1 MMQVARPKIDSYS
14 IQLDMHELAGAGG
27 IRRRV
32 RREPPRGRG
41 LLQADADRRG
51 PTLLLAGDWV
61 RREPVAARSRLVSL
75 RLLYLT
81 MTRVF
86 GWLVL
91 LSHSHASK
99 DAEIMVLSHEVAVL
113 RRQVARPEPDWADR
127 AIMAA
132 LARQLPAVLRAYR
145 LVTPGTLLAWH
156 RRLIT
161 RKWTYPDRLGRPRTS
176 QDIRALAL
184 RLIRT

>member
-1 MMQVARPKIDSYS
+1 MI
-14 IQLDMHELAGAGG
+14 
-27 IRRRV
+27 
-32 RREPPRGRG
+32 
-41 LLQADADRRG
+41 
-51 PTLLLAGDWV
+51 
-61 RREPVAARSRLVSL
+61 
-75 RLLYLT
+75 
-81 MTRVF
+81 RVF

-91 LSHSHASK
+91 LGHGHASK
-99 DAEIMVLSHEVAVL
+99 DAEIMVLRHEVAVL

-132 LARQLPAVLRAYR
+132 LARQLPAVLRAFR

-184 RLIRT
+184 RLARENPAYVELGIPQGARRAAPARPRHQRGDGAADPARPAVQAGPAARGYLLAGVPAYSS